1 MKTGSDFNK
10 SQITS
15 IAAAAVE
22 QIVQR
27 LLSESATVLTESVK
41 TILEEND
48 SPDLKETYARP
59 RHQFLIEVKLG
70 VYEAVLFNHLGR
82 MHGPTGGDLFAEF
95 GPEGWSIDDVAI
107 ACKRLRRLGLLA
119 YETEASTGKVRIY
132 LTDIGQQV
140 RENGPE

>member
-48 SPDLKETYARP
+48 SPDLKETYARS
-59 RHQFLIEVKLG
+59 RHLFLVEVKLG
-70 VYEAVLFNHLGR
+70 VYEGVLFNHLGR
-82 MHGPTGGDLFAEF
+82 KDGLTEFDLFNQF
-95 GPEGWSIDDVAI
+95 GPEGWSLNDIKLSV
-107 ACKRLRRLGLLA
+107 KRLRRRGLV
-119 YETEASTGKVRIY
+119 TDEAGNSVGEFKLY
-132 LTDIGQQV
+132 LTDLGRQV

>member
-48 SPDLKETYARP
+48 SPDLRETYARS
-59 RHQFLIEVKLG
+59 RHLFLVEVKLG
-70 VYEAVLFNHLGR
+70 VYEGLVFNRLGRTDGLTEFDLFNQ
-82 MHGPTGGDLFAEF
+82 F
-95 GPEGWSIDDVAI
+95 GPEGWSLADITLSF
-107 ACKRLRRLGLLA
+107 KRLCRKGLIV
-119 YETEASTGKVRIY
+119 EEPSIDGGRPVFY
-132 LTDIGQQV
+132 LTDIGRQI

>member
-27 LLSESATVLTESVK
+27 LLSESATVLTESVN

-48 SPDLKETYARP
+48 SPDLKETYARS
-59 RHQFLIEVKLG
+59 RHLFLVEVKLG
-70 VYEAVLFNHLGR
+70 VYEGILFNHLGR
-82 MHGPTGGDLFAEF
+82 TNGLTESDLFNQF
-95 GPEGWSIDDVAI
+95 GPEGWSRDDVALS
-107 ACKRLRRLGLLA
+107 CKRLRRKGLIV
-119 YETEASTGKVRIY
+119 EEPSIDIGRPGFY
-132 LTDIGQQV
+132 LTDLGQQV
-140 RENGPE
+140 RQNGPE